1 MDKKAVCLM
10 TNSFFQRRKMEK
22 ERPVLYYVDKEYL
35 KYLHKEDYRVSV
47 KFNNR
52 PFAGIVTSV
61 GDKKYMIPLTSQTT
75 EERKK
80 EGKNKRS
87 ALITTFVTETSGK
100 AIANLLY
107 NNMIPVNEEI
117 ITALEIDPKVDTYES
132 NEIRYLRKNWE
143 SIEEKATNVFNQ
155 RYDTKSHNFG
165 FLKKTCCDF
174 KKLETALEQ
183 YGNHNKEESQKLCV

>member
-1 MDKKAVCLM
+1 MRRFSLRQRLE
-10 TNSFFQRRKMEK
+10 NRRKTCCK
-22 ERPVLYYVDKEYL
+22 RGFKRTCCL
-35 KYLHKEDYRVSV
+35 
-47 KFNNR
+47 NNR

-61 GDKKYMIPLTSQTT
+61 GDKKY
-75 EERKK
+75 
-80 EGKNKRS
+80 
-87 ALITTFVTETSGK
+87 
-100 AIANLLY
+100 
-107 NNMIPVNEEI
+107 MIPVNEEI

-174 KKLETALEQ
+174 KKLETALER
-183 YGNHNKEESQKLCV
+183 YGNHNK

>member
-1 MDKKAVCLM
+1 
-10 TNSFFQRRKMEK
+10 MEK

-100 AIANLLY
+100 EIANLLY

-132 NEIRYLRKNWE
+132 NEIRYLRKKLGEYRGKSDKCFQSEIWYKISQFCFFEKDMLWFQEIRN
-143 SIEEKATNVFNQ
+143 SIRAVW
-155 RYDTKSHNFG
+155 KS
-165 FLKKTCCDF
+165 
-174 KKLETALEQ
+174 
-183 YGNHNKEESQKLCV
+183 

>member
-1 MDKKAVCLM
+1 
-10 TNSFFQRRKMEK
+10 MEK

-52 PFAGIVTSV
+52 PFVGIVTSIR
-61 GDKKYMIPLTSQTT
+61 DKKYMIPLTSQTT

-87 ALITTFVTETSGK
+87 TLITTFITETSGK
-100 AIANLLY
+100 EISNLLY
-107 NNMIPVNEEI
+107 NNMIPVTEEI
-117 ITALEIDPKVDTYES
+117 ITALEINPETDTYES

-143 SIEEKATNVFNQ
+143 SIEEKAANVFRQ
-155 RYDTKSHNFG
+155 RYDTESHNFS

-174 KKLETALEQ
+174 KKLEMALEQ
-183 YGNHNKEESQKLCV
+183 YGK

>member
-1 MDKKAVCLM
+1 
-10 TNSFFQRRKMEK
+10 MEK
-22 ERPVLYYVDKEYL
+22 EKPVLYYVDKEYL

-47 KFNNR
+47 KYNNR

-61 GDKKYMIPLTSQTT
+61 EGRKYMIPLTSQTT

-87 ALITTFVTETSGK
+87 ALVTTFITETSGK
-100 AIANLLY
+100 EISNLLY
-107 NNMIPVNEEI
+107 NNMIPVTDEI
-117 ITALEIDPKVDTYES
+117 ITALSINPETDTYES

-143 SIEEKATNVFNQ
+143 SIEEKATNVFHQ
-155 RYDTKSHNFG
+155 RYNEKSPNFG

-174 KKLETALEQ
+174 KKLETALDQ
-183 YGNHNKEESQKLCV
+183 YGIANNGKRGH

>member
-1 MDKKAVCLM
+1 
-10 TNSFFQRRKMEK
+10 MEK

-80 EGKNKRS
+80 ER
-87 ALITTFVTETSGK
+87 IREV
-100 AIANLLY
+100 LL
-107 NNMIPVNEEI
+107 
-117 ITALEIDPKVDTYES
+117 L
-132 NEIRYLRKNWE
+132 L
-143 SIEEKATNVFNQ
+143 
-155 RYDTKSHNFG
+155 H
-165 FLKKTCCDF
+165 L
-174 KKLETALEQ
+174 L
-183 YGNHNKEESQKLCV
+183 QKLQGKK